1 MRRDLADDSGGER
14 LALEMGGGQ
23 KRVPWRGVGE
33 RQEGEKRGPLGL
45 DSEKQRE
52 QKWEQYQKEDR
63 VFVVELKQP
72 VLSQAR
78 DLGWK

>member
-1 MRRDLADDSGGER
+1 M
-14 LALEMGGGQ
+14 ALEIGGGR
-23 KRVPWRGVGE
+23 KRTPQRGVGE
-33 RQEGEKRGPLGL
+33 RQEAEKRGPLEL

-72 VLSQAR
+72 ELSPAH